1 MTLNGTS
8 ELNGRQADFA
18 RGGDHRVTILHN
30 EISYLWATTHR
41 AWPRSLE
48 NDASLRH
55 GILNASIKYLID

>member
-30 EISYLWATTHR
+30 EIRYVRRQLIVLG
-41 AWPRSLE
+41 RSLE